1 MRSRLII
8 LCFLIGACSQSP
20 PVGRGRVPGPVLQD
34 AVRVALQVSVEEVR
48 FVVSRGVE
56 WDSVDHHG
64 STRSGECRIVARDG
78 RMQLLQGAA
87 VTDLGPD
94 PVRFRGAVEW
104 KVGADRFGGDLLVQ
118 RAPWEGVTLVNVVS
132 LEEYLRGVVPWEI
145 GRPGPDALE
154 AVKAQAIAART
165 YTIRHLGRWSELG
178 FDVYADVRDQVY
190 RGYTGTVEITD
201 RAVRETRGQ
210 IIVYDSEPVRAYYSS
225 TCGGHTSTLTEVWDR
240 EGAPYLRGFRDADSS
255 GESWCRESAQFR
267 WTEAWSAKE
276 LGDGLRQHIGA
287 ELGQTISAEEF
298 GILIGLEVLQR
309 DSSGRVARLKILSDR
324 AEFVVQGDRIRWVL
338 RPAHSR
344 FGILR
349 STLFRIEE
357 VRRDDALVQVIIR
370 GGGFGH
376 GVGLCQTGALGRAR
390 AGQRAREILGA
401 YYPGT
406 TVQTRPPG
414 EGPA

>member
-1 MRSRLII
+1 
-8 LCFLIGACSQSP
+8 
-20 PVGRGRVPGPVLQD
+20 
-34 AVRVALQVSVEEVR
+34 VALQVSAEEVR
-48 FVVSRGVE
+48 FVVSRGVN
-56 WDSVDHHG
+56 WDSVDTHG
-64 STRSGECRIVARDG
+64 STRSGECRITVRDG
-78 RMQLLQGAA
+78 RMQLVQGGT

-94 PVRFRGAVEW
+94 PVRFTGAAEW
-104 KVGADRFGGDLLVQ
+104 KVGEDRFAGELLVQ
-118 RAPWEGVTLVNVVS
+118 RAPWAGVTLVNIVS

-145 GRPGPDALE
+145 GRPGPEAIE

-190 RGYTGTVEITD
+190 RGHTGTVEVTD

-210 IIVYDSEPVRAYYSS
+210 ILVHDSEPVRAYYSS

-240 EGAPYLRGFRDADSS
+240 EGAPYLRGLRDANSR

-276 LGDGLRQHIGA
+276 LGDGLREHIGA
-287 ELGQTISAEEF
+287 ELGQSISAQEF
-298 GILIGLEVLQR
+298 GILTGLEVLER
-309 DSSGRVARLKILSDR
+309 DSSGRVAKLKILSDR
-324 AEFVVQGDRIRWVL
+324 AEFVIHGDRIRWVL
-338 RPAHSR
+338 KPAHSR

-357 VRRDDALVQVIIR
+357 VRRDEVLVQVIIR

-376 GVGLCQTGALGRAR
+376 GVGLCQTGALGRAH
-390 AGQRAREILGA
+390 AGQSAREILEA
-401 YYPGT
+401 YYPGSS
-406 TVQTRPPG
+406 VQKRVAG

>member
-1 MRSRLII
+1 MKLRLLV
-8 LCFLIGACSQSP
+8 LCLLVGACSQSP
-20 PVGRGRVPGPVLQD
+20 PVGRGRVPGPVLHD

-48 FVVSRGVE
+48 FVVPRAVD
-56 WDSVDHHG
+56 WNSVDNHG
-64 STRSGECRIVARDG
+64 STRAGECRITVRDG
-78 RMQLLQGAA
+78 RMQLLQGGV

-94 PVRFRGAVEW
+94 PVRFSAAGEW
-104 KVGADRFGGDLLVQ
+104 QVGSDRFAGDLLVQ
-118 RAPWEGVTLVNVVS
+118 RAPWAGVTLVNIVS

-145 GRPGPDALE
+145 GRPGPEALE

-190 RGYTGTVEITD
+190 RGHTGTAEITD
-201 RAVRETRGQ
+201 RAVRETRGLV
-210 IIVYDSEPVRAYYSS
+210 IVYDSEPIRAYYSS

-240 EGAPYLRGFRDADSS
+240 EGAPYLTGFRDAGPG

-276 LGDGLRQHIGA
+276 LGNGLREHIGA
-287 ELGQTISAEEF
+287 ELGRTISAEEF
-298 GILIGLEVLQR
+298 GILTGLEILER
-309 DSSGRVARLKILSDR
+309 DSSGRVARLKVLSDQ
-324 AEFVVQGDRIRWVL
+324 AEFMLHGDRIRWVL
-338 RPAHSR
+338 RPTHSR

-357 VRRDDALVQVIIR
+357 VRRDGALVQVIIR

-376 GVGLCQTGALGRAR
+376 GVGLCQTGALGRAH
-390 AGQRAREILGA
+390 AGQSAREILGA

-406 TVQTRPPG
+406 TVQTRPAG
-414 EGPA
+414 KGPA